1 MRNINISFLLGLLL
15 ILSSFNSLTPP
26 QYKLRTIVID
36 PGHGGKDP
44 GSVGKISYEKDV
56 ALSISLELGRIIK
69 ENLPGVKV
77 IYTRKDD
84 SFPSLYKRAAIAN
97 KNNAD
102 LFLSIHCD
110 SFSNESV
117 YGSSSFVMGLS
128 KNSANMNVAKRENA
142 VIFLEENYEETYKDF
157 DPNSSESVMLLNLT
171 QKAKV
176 DNSTILANLIQDQF
190 KNRVGIKSRGV
201 KQAPFQV
208 LWNTTMPSVLIETGF
223 LSNSAE
229 EKKLNTKTHQVYVA
243 SAIFRAIRDYK
254 KYLESN

>member
-15 ILSSFNSLTPP
+15 ILTSFNSLTPP

-44 GSVGKISYEKDV
+44 GSVGKISYEKDI

-69 ENLPGVKV
+69 ENLPEVKV

-128 KNSANMNVAKRENA
+128 KNSANMNVC
-142 VIFLEENYEETYKDF
+142 
-157 DPNSSESVMLLNLT
+157 LLYT
-171 QKAKV
+171 
-176 DNSTILANLIQDQF
+176 S
-190 KNRVGIKSRGV
+190 
-201 KQAPFQV
+201 
-208 LWNTTMPSVLIETGF
+208 PSP
-223 LSNSAE
+223 
-229 EKKLNTKTHQVYVA
+229 
-243 SAIFRAIRDYK
+243 RD
-254 KYLESN
+254 

>member
-15 ILSSFNSLTPP
+15 ILTSFNSLTPP

-84 SFPSLYKRAAIAN
+84 SFPSLYKRAEIAN

-102 LFLSIHCD
+102 LFLSIHAD
-110 SFSNESV
+110 SFHDKSV
-117 YGSSSFVMGLS
+117 NGSTTYLMGLS
-128 KNSANMNVAKRENA
+128 KSNANFNVAKRENSS
-142 VIFLEENYEETYKDF
+142 IFLEENFEETYKGF
-157 DPNSSESVMLLNLT
+157 DPNSSESFMLLGLT
-171 QKAKV
+171 QKAKI
-176 DNSTILANLIQDQF
+176 DNSTILANLIEDQLS
-190 KNRVGIKSRGV
+190 KRVGINSRGV
-201 KQAPFQV
+201 KQGPFQV
-208 LWNTTMPSVLIETGF
+208 LWNTTMPSVLIETGYMTN
-223 LSNSAE
+223 LEE
-229 EKKLNTKTHQVYVA
+229 EKKLNNKMHQVYIA